1 MRNPTALADTAQ
13 HTLAALSGGAAAAGV
28 MSQVDGW
35 SLAAAFMGAVVFVLQ
50 STELAVWKRL
60 VFLPISVFIG
70 YIAADEVMS
79 HSGLG
84 SRAVA
89 AFVAA
94 ALTITVITRLMTVVK
109 TYDFNL
115 SAIFKRR

>member
-1 MRNPTALADTAQ
+1 MRHPTALADTAQ
-13 HTLAALSGGAAAAGV
+13 HTLAALSGGVAAAGV

-70 YIAADEVMS
+70 YIDADEVMS
-79 HSGLG
+79 HFGLD
-84 SRAVA
+84 SRAVE

-94 ALTITVITRLMTVVK
+94 ALTITVITRLMAVVK

>member
-1 MRNPTALADTAQ
+1 MKNPTALADTAQ
-13 HTLAALSGGAAAAGV
+13 HTLAAMSGGAVAAGV
-28 MSQVDGW
+28 MSSIDGW

-94 ALTITVITRLMTVVK
+94 ALTITVITRLMTVVR
-109 TYDFNL
+109 TYNIDL